1 MAIEYSSRIIYAL
14 IPVLALI
21 IIIPYGLQPAHAACS
36 DPPGPDVDYSGCD
49 LTSMNIDF
57 NNLDL
62 SGANLSGAD
71 ISNLELRNVKLIGA
85 NLDHA
90 IMDGVVIENANLTNA
105 VLTNADAIGVNLQ
118 NGILTHADFTNAIV
132 SRADFTNSDIT
143 FVNFSG
149 ADLTFADFTDAYV
162 HNNIFDN
169 NTQFGSAKFIRTDLS
184 SSDLSGLDLS
194 GLDFDGAN
202 FTGSNLAGTKL
213 LGSTF
218 TCSTTPS
225 GQVCVNFNNANLSGA
240 DLTGATVNGAT
251 FVGTNL
257 SGATLLC
264 TGDPVCSSTD
274 AVAPI
279 VTPPPN
285 QTSPAGNSL
294 GAFVFYPAATA
305 TDNLGVV
312 GQVLCSPSSG
322 SQFPI
327 GLTTVICS
335 AHDAAGNI
343 GTASFTVTVQDTTPP
358 TVTVPSSITKEA
370 TGASGA
376 TVTYTVSATDLV
388 DGNTPIV
395 SCNPPSGS
403 QFALGNTTVSCNT
416 HDTAGNIGTASF
428 TVTVKDTTKPL
439 LIPPVSITTPALG
452 PLTVL
457 LNGLGTPTVSDAVDP
472 HPTVTN
478 NAPSGGFPPGSTTVT
493 WTAVDSSGNVATA
506 TQLVTITVLGDI
518 PTITA
523 PPAVIVE
530 ATGPLTTV
538 SLGTPTVSDAVDP
551 HPTVTNNA
559 PSGGFPIGNSTVI
572 WTATNLAH
580 NSQSASQS
588 VTVKDTTPPTIIA
601 PPVTA
606 EATNPNGAT
615 VTYTV
620 SATDL
625 VDGTD
630 AVTCSPPSGTSF
642 GIGSTPVQCS
652 AHDVAGNVRTV
663 SFSVIVKDTTPPTIT
678 APPAITIQATGP
690 LTTVNLGTPT
700 VSDIVD
706 QSPTVTNNAP
716 SGGFSAGTTTVTWAA
731 KDSSGN
737 VATALQIVT
746 VIPKNTPGKITGGGQ
761 IEKGTNFG
769 FEVKS
774 YDGVHFTGNLEFND
788 KSPKIDLD
796 SKSITGL
803 FVDTSGK
810 QGTFDGTATLNGKN
824 GYTFHIY
831 VEDNGEPG
839 THDVFK
845 IQIFNSTGG
854 QIYSNGG
861 TIT

>member
-90 IMDGVVIENANLTNA
+90 IMEGVVIENANLTNA

-132 SRADFTNSDIT
+132 SRADFINSDIT

-285 QTSPAGNSL
+285 QTSPAGNIGTASFTVTVQDTTPPTVTVPSSITKEAT
-294 GAFVFYPAATA
+294 GASGATVTYTATA
-305 TDNLGVV
+305 TDNVGVV
-312 GQVLCSPSSG
+312 GQVLCNPSSG
-322 SQFPI
+322 SQFALGTI
-327 GLTTVICS
+327 NVSCS

-343 GTASFTVTVQDTTPP
+343 GTASFTVTVKDTTPP

-523 PPAVIVE
+523 PPATAE
-530 ATGPLTTV
+530 
-538 SLGTPTVSDAVDP
+538 
-551 HPTVTNNA
+551 
-559 PSGGFPIGNSTVI
+559 
-572 WTATNLAH
+572 ATNLNGATVTYTVSATDLVDGTDAVTCDHLSGSQFVLGSTTVLCNATDHAGNSAH
-580 NSQSASQS
+580 TSFT

-663 SFSVIVKDTTPPTIT
+663 SF
-678 APPAITIQATGP
+678 
-690 LTTVNLGTPT
+690 
-700 VSDIVD
+700 
-706 QSPTVTNNAP
+706 
-716 SGGFSAGTTTVTWAA
+716 
-731 KDSSGN
+731 
-737 VATALQIVT
+737 
-746 VIPKNTPGKITGGGQ
+746 
-761 IEKGTNFG
+761 
-769 FEVKS
+769 
-774 YDGVHFTGNLEFND
+774 
-788 KSPKIDLD
+788 
-796 SKSITGL
+796 
-803 FVDTSGK
+803 
-810 QGTFDGTATLNGKN
+810 
-824 GYTFHIY
+824 
-831 VEDNGEPG
+831 
-839 THDVFK
+839 
-845 IQIFNSTGG
+845 
-854 QIYSNGG
+854 
-861 TIT
+861 